1 MLYHIMLL
9 FSKISNMLLK
19 KCACGGWGGGIQGS
33 FFYVSIFK
41 WGKKILLREK
51 SGAGGGGGGTGLPR
65 SFPSMLRAS
74 SNNILMKIRHVNLC
88 FSPRRFAFFLVV
100 GFPQNRD
107 GVINLSIEK
116 YKRLKLKVAI
126 YVNENHTRTIRGFI
140 AI

>member
-1 MLYHIMLL
+1 MR
-9 FSKISNMLLK
+9 K
-19 KCACGGWGGGIQGS
+19 KNSAS
-33 FFYVSIFK
+33 R
-41 WGKKILLREK
+41 KKR
-51 SGAGGGGGGTGLPR
+51 GGGGGGGTGLPR
-65 SFPSMLRAS
+65 SFPSMLHAS